1 MQRADR
7 QGRSPV
13 RRGEKDEASAELVLC
28 LVFFICAPSANNG
41 TSKTSVS
48 QPRRYEQRR
57 ITLSAKSTTTAG
69 EGGVYC
75 DALTILSG
83 FTHKHDNLLLVKAHR
98 QSQEIKGVASCDL
111 YNS

>member
-1 MQRADR
+1 M
-7 QGRSPV
+7 
-13 RRGEKDEASAELVLC
+13 LC
-28 LVFFICAPSANNG
+28 LVSFICAPSANNG

-57 ITLSAKSTTTAG
+57 ITLSAKSATTAG
-69 EGGVYC
+69 EGGVYR

-83 FTHKHDNLLLVKAHR
+83 FTHKHDNLLLVKIQQ

-111 YNS
+111 CDS